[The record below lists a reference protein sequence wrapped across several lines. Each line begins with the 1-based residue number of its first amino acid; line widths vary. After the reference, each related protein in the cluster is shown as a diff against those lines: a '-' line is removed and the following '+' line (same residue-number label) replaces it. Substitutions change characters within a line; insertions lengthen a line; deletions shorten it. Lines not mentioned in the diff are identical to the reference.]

1 MEAMIRPAL
10 MRRRKSGFTL
20 VEVMV
25 TLVILSVGL
34 LAMLMLQVQALTDGS
49 RGRHSTAAAMIA
61 QDQIELVSRMPFSST
76 NLAVVGWSVPPWID
90 NSGDPSL
97 ADGEIPVRVAQPS
110 GTATENIYAVWYR
123 VLTDPNPDL
132 LNVDLEVTWTEP
144 DISNNRP
151 TRTGQPTVAI
161 STLLVNNDR

>member
-1 MEAMIRPAL
+1 MEPL
-10 MRRRKSGFTL
+10 RRAPRWRAAGFTL

-25 TLVILSVGL
+25 TLGILSVGL

-61 QDQIELVSRMPFSST
+61 QDQIELISRMPFSST
-76 NLAVVGWSVPPWID
+76 NLAAVTWANPPWID
-90 NSGDPSL
+90 NSGDASL
-97 ADGEIPVRVAQPS
+97 ADGEVPVRVTQPG
-110 GTATENIYAVWYR
+110 GTATEHIYTVWYQ
-123 VLTDPNPDL
+123 VIANANPDL
-132 LNVDLEVTWTEP
+132 LNVDVEVTWTEP

-151 TRTGQPTVAI
+151 TRTGQPTVAL